1 MWEEVFD
8 DVNIDVSAFDGIKD
22 KINEVKE
29 SVNENPVEIDMST
42 GNLKD
47 VKKASMGVEDAM
59 IAAGQ
64 AVNQVAGALQNI
76 EDPGVKAAAIVAEAI
91 ANVALGFAQASKA
104 MDTTASGWGWLAW
117 LAAGAAAMATTIS
130 TIHSL
135 TGFAGGGV
143 IEGNSYSGDNQL
155 VRVNAGET
163 ILTRAQSGVIAD
175 ALEGSPMSNLKL
187 ETYVSGKRLRI
198 VMNNDSMARGQGK
211 LVSSNTL
218 RG

>member
-1 MWEEVFD
+1 M
-8 DVNIDVSAFDGIKD
+8 AA
-22 KINEVKE
+22 
-29 SVNENPVEIDMST
+29 
-42 GNLKD
+42 
-47 VKKASMGVEDAM
+47 KA
-59 IAAGQ
+59 
-64 AVNQVAGALQNI
+64 
-76 EDPGVKAAAIVAEAI
+76 P
-91 ANVALGFAQASKA
+91 
-104 MDTTASGWGWLAW
+104 DTTASGWGWIAW
-117 LAAGAAAMATTIS
+117 LAAGAAALATTIS
-130 TIHSL
+130 TVHSL

-143 IEGNSYSGDNQL
+143 VEGNSYSGDNQL

>member
-1 MWEEVFD
+1 M
-8 DVNIDVSAFDGIKD
+8 SAFDGVKE

-29 SVNENPVEIDMST
+29 SVNENPVDIDVSS

-47 VKKASMGVEDAM
+47 VEKDSVSVREATLAAAS
-59 IAAGQ
+59 
-64 AVNQVAGALQNI
+64 AVNQVAGALENI
-76 EDPGVKAAAIVAEAI
+76 EDPGIKAAAIVAEAI
-91 ANVALGFAQASKA
+91 ANVAAGFAMASKA
-104 MDTTASGWGWLAW
+104 PDATGSGWGWLAW
-117 LAAGAAAMATTIS
+117 LAAGAAALATTIS
-130 TIHSL
+130 TVHSL

-143 IEGNSYSGDNQL
+143 VEGNSYSGDNQL